1 MRMIDKHI
9 GSKFSGTDVF
19 IMTGGTRKRGATWSY
34 YFDLGKIDG
43 KRQKKE
49 KGGFK
54 TKKEAETALAKAI
67 NEYNNAG
74 AVFTPSEITVSDYLD
89 QWYDLYCKPN
99 LKYSTQVN
107 YLRIIEGHLKPKYGQ
122 YRLKA
127 ITSAILQEYANSLKL
142 NGLAKS
148 SVVGILSVFGASLD
162 YAVEPMHYLSVNPMR
177 YVKFPKIERKP
188 RERIV
193 LTMDDW
199 NRIIER
205 FPVGSRFHIP
215 LMIGF
220 YTGLRISEAFALTW
234 DDIDLEKRELTV
246 NKQVVVRNFG
256 ADVRKV
262 IEKKGKK
269 ELRSSW
275 YFTTPKTQSSSRTV
289 KFGETLYQALK
300 QERTTQMENELKYG
314 EYYTIHVI
322 KKELDEKGNEMQRI
336 VPVQKCLQSALPRV
350 KLVCIA
356 ENGQYTS
363 TNTFKHCSRIIHDE
377 LLLAFDYHSLR
388 HTHATILIESGA
400 DVKDVQTRLGHANIQ
415 TTLQTY
421 VHDTETMAKI
431 IQYAHNTEVPI
442 LSYNNET
449 ELSAIIN
456 LVYLA
461 ARDQYRVE
469 REDKAGKGYVDF
481 IFYPIRHDQ
490 DCMILELKVDHKPE
504 EAIAQIKEKE
514 YALRFK
520 GKTAERKEYTGRILA
535 VGISYN
541 SKTKEHEC
549 KIEQL

>member
-1 MRMIDKHI
+1 
-9 GSKFSGTDVF
+9 
-19 IMTGGTRKRGATWSY
+19 MTGGTRKRGATWSY

-99 LKYSTQVN
+99 LKYQSQVT
-107 YLRIIEGHLKPKYGQ
+107 YLRIIEIHLKPKYGK

-127 ITSAILQEYANSLKL
+127 LTSAILQEYANDLKMS
-142 NGLAKS
+142 GLAKKYVS
-148 SVVGILSVFGASLD
+148 CILTVFGAALD
-162 YAVEPMHYLSVNPMR
+162 YAVEPMHYLSANPMR

-193 LTMDDW
+193 LAMEDW

-205 FPVGSRFHIP
+205 FPSGSRFYIP

-220 YTGLRISEAFALTW
+220 YTGLRISDTFGLTW

-246 NKQVVVRNFG
+246 NKQIVKRNFG

-262 IEKKGKK
+262 VEKKEKR

-275 YFTTPKTQSSSRTV
+275 YFATPKTQSSKRTV
-289 KFGETLYQALK
+289 KFGEMLYQALK
-300 QERTTQMENELKYG
+300 KERAEQMKNELKYG
-314 EYYTIHVI
+314 EHYIIQVV
-322 KKELDEKGNEMQRI
+322 KKEFDEKGNEMQRI
-336 VPVQKCLQSALPRV
+336 VPVQKSLQSDLPRV
-350 KLVCIA
+350 KMVCVT
-356 ENGQYTS
+356 EHGEYTS
-363 TNTFKHCSRIIHDE
+363 TDSFKYCSKIIHKE
-377 LLLAFDYHSLR
+377 LKIAFDYHSLR

-421 VHDTETMAKI
+421 VHDTETMINRSVDIFEQAVK
-431 IQYAHNTEVPI
+431 QKK
-442 LSYNNET
+442 LS
-449 ELSAIIN
+449 
-456 LVYLA
+456 
-461 ARDQYRVE
+461 
-469 REDKAGKGYVDF
+469 
-481 IFYPIRHDQ
+481 
-490 DCMILELKVDHKPE
+490 
-504 EAIAQIKEKE
+504 
-514 YALRFK
+514 
-520 GKTAERKEYTGRILA
+520 
-535 VGISYN
+535 
-541 SKTKEHEC
+541 
-549 KIEQL
+549 